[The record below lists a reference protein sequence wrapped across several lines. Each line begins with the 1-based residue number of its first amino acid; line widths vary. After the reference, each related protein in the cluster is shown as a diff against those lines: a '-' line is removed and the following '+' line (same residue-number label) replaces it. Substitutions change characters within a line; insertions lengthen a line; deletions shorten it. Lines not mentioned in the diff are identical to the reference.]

1 MRKLKVHYENKGNST
16 TKNMKNFLATNKVD
30 INTVANQA
38 NYIIKSLY
46 DVISVGLKD
55 ISATIYGISE
65 ENLHYVI
72 MAEGMAIDDI
82 GTKYMYRIFYPY
94 EESVSDISMDSIVSE
109 LYKLKLVPIKKN
121 EIGGK

>member
-1 MRKLKVHYENKGNST
+1 MRKLKVHYENKGYSM

-55 ISATIYGISE
+55 VSATIYGLSE

-82 GTKYMYRIFYPY
+82 GTKYVYRIFYPY
-94 EESVSDISMDSIVSE
+94 EESISDICMDSIVSE